1 MSITQWLRSRTE
13 TATKAT
19 APART
24 PAQVPSARAV
34 PAQVQ
39 REMLWLDATEVAA
52 AWRPSERRLL
62 VPTARPL
69 EPGKPVVVRITSR
82 ATGLDLSLNG
92 SVLACRGGPGAR
104 ACRAEID
111 PGEEGAKLVCRL
123 VAGSQGGAE
132 LVKAR
137 EPRLRV
143 AMPAVVSLEAGQVY
157 MTTVSASRGGCGL
170 AWSGPP
176 PRLHASLQMRLGS
189 GARAVTLRG
198 RVCWVRQAPRGA
210 RVGLRLVGGEL
221 EAWAKLLAES
231 REGAEA
237 A

>member
-1 MSITQWLRSRTE
+1 MTIPQWLRSRTE
-13 TATKAT
+13 TAT
-19 APART
+19 RT
-24 PAQVPSARAV
+24 PAPTRTPSPASSPVAV
-34 PAQVQ
+34 PTQPQV
-39 REMLWLDATEVAA
+39 EMLWLEAAEVAA
-52 AWRPSERRLL
+52 AWKPNERRLV
-62 VPTARPL
+62 VPSAKPL
-69 EPGKPVVVRITSR
+69 EPGKLVLLRITSR

-92 SVLACRGGPGAR
+92 SVLACRGGPRAGASR
-104 ACRAEID
+104 VEID
-111 PGEEGAKLVCRL
+111 PGEDGAALVCRL
-123 VAGSQGGAE
+123 VAGAQGGAGA
-132 LVKAR
+132 VKAR
-137 EPRLRV
+137 EPRFRV

-170 AWSGPP
+170 AWSGPL
-176 PRLHASLQMRLGS
+176 PRLHASLQLRLGS

-231 REGAEA
+231 GEGARA